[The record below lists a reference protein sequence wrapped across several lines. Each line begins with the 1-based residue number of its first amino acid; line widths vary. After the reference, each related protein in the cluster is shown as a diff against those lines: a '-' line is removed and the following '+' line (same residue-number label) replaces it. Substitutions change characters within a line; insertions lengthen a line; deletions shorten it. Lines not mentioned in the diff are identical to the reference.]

1 MKVKLY
7 YNQYSQGG
15 AVEGESWDLRDGN
28 KMNTVYGAVERL
40 KEVEIEL
47 PEGYSVGKD
56 FAGDEHLYFNDY
68 LVKLQG
74 DRNKI
79 YVFNG
84 VYDFPHTLWKEKAT
98 S

>member
-1 MKVKLY
+1 MIVKLY

-15 AVEGESWDLRDGN
+15 AVEGEEWDLRDGN
-28 KMNTVYGAVERL
+28 KMNAVYGAVERL

-56 FAGDEHLYFNDY
+56 FAGDEQLYFNDY